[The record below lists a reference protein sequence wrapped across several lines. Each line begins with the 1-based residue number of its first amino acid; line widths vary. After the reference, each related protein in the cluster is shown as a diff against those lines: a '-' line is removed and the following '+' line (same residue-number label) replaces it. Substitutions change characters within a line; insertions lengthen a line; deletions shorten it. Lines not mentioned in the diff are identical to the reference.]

1 MAGANERTVQ
11 DAVLARLA
19 KPDLGWTYVA
29 SGSLGRG
36 PRQVL
41 IEGHVIEALV
51 RLNPAIAERPDRVNE
66 ILPRL
71 RAAILAVGDDG
82 LVASNRAMSDW
93 LRGLVSHKYV
103 GTEQFVPV
111 RLIDF
116 EEPRSNRLVVSDEVT
131 YLGADTRRYDL
142 VHFVNG
148 FPLVTGEAK
157 TPVNKSVSWLNG
169 AKDIHTAYE
178 IKTPGWFVPNVLS
191 YATEGKDLRY
201 GAIRQAA
208 EEWLAWGDTT
218 DELPLPGL
226 KTVLRS
232 VDLLL
237 SPEKVL
243 EILTDF
249 TFFQTV
255 ASSGAA
261 KTRKVVPRYPQ
272 VEAVEAIV
280 ARVKDPTRHKGL
292 IWHHQGSGKTLAMA
306 FAAAKLRRDLALD
319 APTIVVVL
327 DRIDLYEQLSGEFSS
342 AGVTGLKK
350 AETGS
355 ELREMLGGQQRGV
368 IVTTIFRFKD
378 AGLLTERRNV
388 VVMVDEAHRTQE
400 GRLGGDMRE
409 ALPNA
414 NFIGL
419 TGTPVSE
426 RDRNTWD
433 LFGHPDDPDGVLN
446 RYSPE
451 RSIADGATLPVH
463 VETRLQSEHIRQ
475 EALDA
480 AYAELIEAE
489 GLDEREAEVVARK
502 AGTAGVWSSL
512 PGRVEKV
519 AADIVAHYR
528 AKVAPL
534 GLKAQV
540 VVYDRA
546 LCVAYKT
553 AIDGLLADG
562 EESTVVMTVNAG
574 KDVDPEAWQEFD
586 RDRAAENALKDRF
599 RDPHDPLCFLIVT
612 AKLLTGFDAP
622 IEGVLYLV
630 KPLKAHNLFQ
640 AVTRTNRRYTH
651 PVTGQEKRYGLV
663 VDYVGLGTEL
673 AKALNITNK
682 GGKKHPPID
691 VADLYVELAEA
702 VADALERFDGI
713 DRTSSGFETL
723 QAAQERLRT
732 AEEREDFAGQFLR
745 AEALF
750 EFLWPDIAL
759 RPYEADYRW
768 LAKIYTSVQPS
779 GGSNALLWR
788 RLGAK
793 TVELIAAHVE
803 QFEINA
809 AGPDE
814 VVLDEGA
821 LTVIRHLGL
830 IIEVDPSGLHGQQV
844 TAAEV
849 LDTIEARL
857 RGRGIIEHPVYES
870 LARRLDDLRRHK
882 LAEAAESVE
891 FLKKL
896 LDLAKDLTA
905 AVKADDEDRLDD
917 LTPGLLPD
925 PNVGALTQLF
935 NELAPETAPAIIER
949 IVTDIDR
956 IVRDVSFLGWQESV
970 KGDRDIRREIRLVL
984 ARQGLDTKGDVF
996 DRAYAY
1002 VRENY

>member
-1 MAGANERTVQ
+1 ME
-11 DAVLARLA
+11 
-19 KPDLGWTYVA
+19 
-29 SGSLGRG
+29 
-36 PRQVL
+36 
-41 IEGHVIEALV
+41 
-51 RLNPAIAERPDRVNE
+51 
-66 ILPRL
+66 
-71 RAAILAVGDDG
+71 
-82 LVASNRAMSDW
+82 
-93 LRGLVSHKYV
+93 
-103 GTEQFVPV
+103 
-111 RLIDF
+111 
-116 EEPRSNRLVVSDEVT
+116 
-131 YLGADTRRYDL
+131 
-142 VHFVNG
+142 
-148 FPLVTGEAK
+148 
-157 TPVNKSVSWLNG
+157 
-169 AKDIHTAYE
+169 
-178 IKTPGWFVPNVLS
+178 
-191 YATEGKDLRY
+191 
-201 GAIRQAA
+201 
-208 EEWLAWGDTT
+208 
-218 DELPLPGL
+218 
-226 KTVLRS
+226 
-232 VDLLL
+232 LLL
-237 SPEKVL
+237 SPETVL
-243 EILTDF
+243 GILRDF

-255 ASSGAA
+255 ASAGVA

-272 VEAVEAIV
+272 VEAVAAIV
-280 ARVKDPTRHKGL
+280 ARVKDPLRHKGL

-306 FAAAKLRRDLALD
+306 YASAKLRRDLALD

-327 DRIDLYEQLSGEFSS
+327 DRIDLYEQLSGEFAS

-350 AETGS
+350 AETGA
-355 ELREMLGGQQRGV
+355 ELRSMLGGDQRGV

-378 AGLLTERRNV
+378 ARLLTDRRNV

-400 GRLGGDMRE
+400 GRLGLDMRE

-419 TGTPVSE
+419 TGTPVSDK
-426 RDRNTWD
+426 DRNTWD
-433 LFGHPDDPDGVLN
+433 LFGHPDDPEGVLN

-475 EALDA
+475 NELDA
-480 AYAELIEAE
+480 AYAELIAAE
-489 GLDEREAEVVARK
+489 GLDEIEAEYVARK
-502 AGTAGVWSSL
+502 AGTAGVWFSL
-512 PGRVEKV
+512 PGRVERV
-519 AADIVAHYR
+519 AADIVAHYGE
-528 AKVAPL
+528 KVAPL

-546 LCVAYKT
+546 LCVAYKQ

-574 KDVDPEAWQEFD
+574 KDVDPEEWQEFD
-586 RDRAAENALKDRF
+586 RDRAAENKVKDRF

-640 AVTRTNRRYTH
+640 AVTRTNRRYTN

-673 AKALNITNK
+673 AKALNIQNK
-682 GGKKHPPID
+682 GGKKQQPVD
-691 VADLYVELAEA
+691 VADLYAELAEA
-702 VADALERFDGI
+702 IADALERFDGI
-713 DRTSSGFETL
+713 DRASSGFETL

-732 AEEREDFAGQFLR
+732 AEQREEFAAHFLR

-750 EFLWPDIAL
+750 EFLWPDTAL

-793 TVELIAAHVE
+793 TVELIAAHVD
-803 QFEINA
+803 QFEITTT
-809 AGPDE
+809 GPDE
-814 VVLDEGA
+814 IVLDEGA
-821 LTVIRHLGL
+821 LKVIRNLGL
-830 IIEVDPSGLHGQQV
+830 VIEVDTDGHYQP

-849 LDTIEARL
+849 LDTIEQRL
-857 RGRGIIEHPVYES
+857 RGRGPVQHPVYES

-882 LAEAAESVE
+882 LAAAAESVE

-896 LDLAKDLTA
+896 LELAKDLTT
-905 AVKADDEDRLDD
+905 AVKAEEEDRLDD

-935 NELAPETAPAIIER
+935 NELAPDTAPAIIER